1 MAKKQSRR
9 SVSLSR
15 PTYERLRAYC
25 EINDLAMSE
34 FVEMR
39 IGDFLGR
46 AQQQQRA
53 SATVVPAGAA
63 GAVSPASPMRPVRDD
78 DAAKRIFTF

>member
-25 EINDLAMSE
+25 EINNLSMSA
-34 FVEMR
+34 FVETR

-46 AQQQQRA
+46 AVRTLDSSVGSPTRA
-53 SATVVPAGAA
+53 AA
-63 GAVSPASPMRPVRDD
+63 SPAPSGHASRED